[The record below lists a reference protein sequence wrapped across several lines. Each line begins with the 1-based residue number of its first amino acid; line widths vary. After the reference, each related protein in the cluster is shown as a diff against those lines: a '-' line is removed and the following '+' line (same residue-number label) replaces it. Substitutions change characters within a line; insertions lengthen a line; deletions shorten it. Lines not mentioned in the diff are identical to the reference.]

1 MIKFIHCGDI
11 HLDATFTGL
20 GRVSKKLQEKL
31 LKANYDAFKGIVDQA
46 IEHEVDFVL
55 VSGDLFDNPQRSL
68 ESELRCKKQFTRLGD
83 VGIKIFIVGGNHDPL
98 KESFKVQ
105 WPSNTFF
112 FSKHKGETQTL
123 TIKDQ
128 KVYIH
133 GISYDN
139 EKVERNLVKLLPD
152 AILEGINIG
161 ILHCDFG
168 GMDNHYSPCTLSDLK
183 SKAYDYFAL
192 GHIHQGSIISTN
204 PYVVYSGC
212 HQGKNIKE
220 DGEKGCYIV
229 TVDDSH
235 IDVKFLRVN
244 IVQWYQWDIDVTGF
258 TLNDL
263 YLKLQ
268 KVLGELEQ
276 NLPCSGAIVRFHL
289 KGKGSLRDVSDSEIE
304 ALIHELNDDSFNTTN
319 FIWVES
325 IQKDITPEYD
335 IDTLG
340 EQNDFISTLLKVEK
354 AMAQEGNKKEVFD
367 SLELL
372 NNFKIRKMIG
382 DLDKNAILENARERL
397 IQLLLGGEK
406 SED

>member
-20 GRVSKKLQEKL
+20 GRVSKKLQGKL

-46 IEHEVDFVL
+46 IEHEVNFMII
-55 VSGDLFDNPQRSL
+55 SGDLFDNPQRSL
-68 ESELRCKKQFTRLGD
+68 ESELRCKKQFTRLKE

-98 KESFKVQ
+98 KEPFKVQ
-105 WPSNTFF
+105 WPSNTYFF
-112 FSKHKGETQTL
+112 PKHKGETQTL
-123 TIKDQ
+123 TIKDK

-139 EKVERNLVKLLPD
+139 EKVEKNLVKLLPD
-152 AILEGINIG
+152 AISEGINIG

-168 GMDNHYSPCTLSDLK
+168 GLDNHYSPCTIADLK
-183 SKAYDYFAL
+183 SKGYDYFAL
-192 GHIHQGSIISTN
+192 GHIHQASVISTN

-220 DGEKGCYIV
+220 NGEKGCYIV
-229 TVDDSH
+229 TVEDSN
-235 IDVKFLRVN
+235 IDVGFLRAN

-268 KVLGELEQ
+268 KFLGELEQ

-304 ALIHELNDDSFNTTN
+304 ELVKELNDDSFSTTN

-325 IQKDITPEYD
+325 IQRAITPEYD
-335 IDTLG
+335 LDILA
-340 EQNDFISTLLKVEK
+340 EQNDFISTLIKVEK
-354 AMAQEGNKKEVFD
+354 MMAQEENIKEVFD
-367 SLELL
+367 SLELW
-372 NNFKIRKMIG
+372 NNFKVKKMLK
-382 DLDKNAILENARERL
+382 DLDKDLILENARERL

-406 SED
+406 GED